1 MEQKQSIQD
10 YLRKSEEKLCLFK
23 REWEFL
29 TREVPDKLNSLV
41 ASGIK
46 PKISSNSSGNQ
57 IGVSLSF
64 ESNLDAAKRYMEQVK
79 EKIEKKCQE
88 IEDQIKDID
97 KNIQLYLDEGA
108 DSVYFLKLVKHLN
121 EWISYIPQM
130 DFEISGQKIEIV
142 VDEQVFEINKKW
154 DAISYEEIRKQE
166 AERYGVSL
174 ANLDKHKI
182 YLGAKSQ
189 KSSAKTSADMK
200 KAEKAFDSV
209 KEYLDSG
216 ELAKICADI
225 AKKLKAK
232 EDEEA
237 RAKREL
243 EEARK
248 KEEAEQLKKAV
259 EAYEKEVGE
268 VNKARQVYI
277 NTETENINKK
287 YNNAISKLK
296 NNYDDSRKKSEKE
309 IKELSTSISLF
320 EKELEETSLFAFG
333 KKKQLREE
341 IESFSQK
348 IRILKN
354 EKNKLDSDYQSATS
368 KEKSQKE
375 ASLKAL
381 RDNAEK
387 QYLMPSDPRKKEI
400 KTKNESLNTKGNEH
414 NISDRNANIAS
425 NHTEIES
432 VILDYLKDNNGMVF
446 TATEILDNN
455 GDILDDLS
463 LPRLSS
469 ALRNLVDKGLVEK
482 TTEKRRI
489 YYRYNG

>member
-88 IEDQIKDID
+88 IEAQIKDID

-130 DFEISGQKIEIV
+130 DFEISGRKIEIV
-142 VDEQVFEINKKW
+142 VDEHVFEINKKW

-182 YLGAKSQ
+182 YLDAKSQ
-189 KSSAKTSADMK
+189 KNSAKTSADMK

-320 EKELEETSLFAFG
+320 EKGLEETSLFAFG

-455 GDILDDLS
+455 SDILDDLS